1 MPVNLGQLMLVSGEP
16 GARFCRVI
24 PVACA
29 ASLLIGLT
37 TAMAFAEDLQ
47 RFDLRIENGR
57 LAGNLKTIRVRRN
70 DAVEINWSAD
80 RRTVLH
86 LHGYDIE
93 TVVDAGK
100 PKTMSFTASATGR
113 FPVETHGGRHVV
125 LLYIEVHPR

>member
-1 MPVNLGQLMLVSGEP
+1 MPVNPRQLMLVFGGP
-16 GARFCRVI
+16 GSRFCRVI

-29 ASLLIGLT
+29 ASLLIGVT
-37 TAMAFAEDLQ
+37 TAMALAEGLQ

-57 LAGNLKTIRVRRN
+57 LAGNLKTVRVQRN

-80 RRTVLH
+80 RRIVLH

-93 TVVDAGK
+93 TVVEAGK
-100 PKTMSFTASATGR
+100 PQTMSFTASATGR